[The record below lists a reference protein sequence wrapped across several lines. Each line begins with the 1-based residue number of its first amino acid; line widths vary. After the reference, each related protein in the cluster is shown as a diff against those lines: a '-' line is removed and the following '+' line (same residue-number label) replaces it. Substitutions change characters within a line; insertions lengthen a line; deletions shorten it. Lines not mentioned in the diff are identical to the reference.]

1 MRPISLFGRVDGN
14 RRRREFVGT
23 EGAGKKRMGANRR
36 FINLISISF
45 SPLPPCFSTRRRKTK
60 SGKLRRNASN
70 TKRGSK
76 SLRFEGCCCCCS
88 CRCRDD
94 ARGARGER
102 ERDGARGE
110 TKTKTEEKRKSTK
123 ERSGRARER
132 RSQGLSR
139 KATGVRETGTCL
151 AGRKGS
157 GGGNGRR
164 ETGEESKATA
174 R

>member
-1 MRPISLFGRVDGN
+1 M
-14 RRRREFVGT
+14 
-23 EGAGKKRMGANRR
+23 
-36 FINLISISF
+36 
-45 SPLPPCFSTRRRKTK
+45 
-60 SGKLRRNASN
+60 
-70 TKRGSK
+70 
-76 SLRFEGCCCCCS
+76 RFEGCCCCS

-94 ARGARGER
+94 ARGARDER
-102 ERDGARGE
+102 KRDGARGE

-123 ERSGRARER
+123 ERSERARER

-139 KATGVRETGTCL
+139 KATGVRETETCL

>member
-1 MRPISLFGRVDGN
+1 
-14 RRRREFVGT
+14 
-23 EGAGKKRMGANRR
+23 MGANGR

-45 SPLPPCFSTRRRKTK
+45 SLLPPCFSTRRRKTK

-76 SLRFEGCCCCCS
+76 SLRFEGCCCS
-88 CRCRDD
+88 CRCRCEDD
-94 ARGARGER
+94 ARGGDER
-102 ERDGARGE
+102 KRDGARGE
-110 TKTKTEEKRKSTK
+110 TKTKSEKKKKSTK

-132 RSQGLSR
+132 ESQSQGLSR
-139 KATGVRETGTCL
+139 KAMGVRERGTCL

-157 GGGNGRR
+157 GGSNERR